1 MLNFPKSLLETRVK
15 KDTLHRSGKRLLAE
29 IAGALKLAP
38 DAYSISSNKGGDGV
52 MGEVTLHG
60 DHLYLNVHV
69 MNGELRVLY
78 RTCDGRSDYCGGMNR
93 YVGVSELAS
102 TTASERFIAKLE
114 QMTGH
119 NIREENHQ
127 AA

>member
-1 MLNFPKSLLETRVK
+1 MLNFPKSLLETRIK
-15 KDTLHRSGKRLLAE
+15 KDALHRSGKRLLLE
-29 IAGALKLAP
+29 IADALKLPP
-38 DAYSISSNKGGDGV
+38 DSYSITSNKGGTGV
-52 MGEVTLHG
+52 MGEVSLHG

-78 RTCDGRSDYCGGMNR
+78 RACKGRSDYCGGMNR
-93 YVGVSELAS
+93 YVGVPELAS

-114 QMTGH
+114 QMNFL
-119 NIREENHQ
+119 NIRDENHQ